1 MKDGVEVRRAE
12 RMVVGGRKADVGQ
25 DAALPSCSGGCLA
38 LVFPFEGGRARYVC
52 DGHVLDERIS
62 PETLGAVTPRLPSL
76 MRRSQ
81 VSQDLFYSQ
90 SNRGNVVGE
99 ARGAGRSNTGQLYVR
114 TLCRFRELLAVKVFQ
129 RVMTYGTIRFR
140 L

>member
-12 RMVVGGRKADVGQ
+12 RMVVGGRKVDVGQ
-25 DAALPSCSGGCLA
+25 DAELPSCSGGCLA
-38 LVFPFEGGRARYVC
+38 LVFPSEGRARYVC
-52 DGHVLDERIS
+52 GGHVLGERIGL
-62 PETLGAVTPRLPSL
+62 ETLGAVTPRLASL

-99 ARGAGRSNTGQLYVR
+99 ARGAGRSNTGQLSVR

-129 RVMTYGTIRFR
+129 RVMTYRTIRFR